1 VECNRAAST
10 QRRAVSRSRS
20 TPPGPRPARPRQH
33 IADGMQVEIALPS
46 SAIVNF
52 VILKIAVFACYQ
64 VTMIQFMFDLA
75 IGLATFAALTA
86 AFFGKPGAGLR
97 ARNRPWGWDV
107 ALPCCFPAG
116 PRSRDMFFPAGR
128 ARDFAQAIDY
138 TSDYRQDQADFGAE
152 TKILPVLREARARAP
167 LRTCRARGWRR
178 RGRGPPVL
186 TAAGG
191 EDPYDSVAV
200 VGSII
205 RRTSVILFAGKPLRR
220 ACS

>member
-33 IADGMQVEIALPS
+33 IADGMQIEIALPS

-64 VTMIQFMFDLA
+64 VTMIQFIFDLA

-86 AFFGKPGAGLR
+86 AFFGKPGAG
-97 ARNRPWGWDV
+97 
-107 ALPCCFPAG
+107 PAG
-116 PRSRDMFFPAGR
+116 PRSRDMFFPEGR
-128 ARDFAQAIDY
+128 ARDLAQAIDY

-152 TKILPVLREARARAP
+152 TKILPVLREARARGP

-186 TAAGG
+186 IAGG